1 MYIAILGRQPA
12 IGMAELE
19 QTFGNVSW
27 FSDQSAIVDAQ
38 SFNIERLGGT
48 QKAGSIVTQL
58 PAGDWRR
65 ASMKLVQAYTQAWA
79 DFDGKIT
86 LGISAYG
93 FNASARE
100 IQKTGIILKGK
111 LKEKGTSLRLI
122 PNTEAALNT
131 ATSHHNKLGLSNN
144 KVELIVVRARNGK
157 IVIAE
162 SIGAQNI
169 TSLARRDQERPKR
182 DAFVGMLP
190 PKLAQIVINL
200 TGVEQLRNERYATTA
215 TDASFSSPAT
225 ATAVGADSDSNEVSR
240 RDTSQPKDLTVGHA
254 GERLTVLDPFCG
266 TGVIPQEVMLLGY
279 NTYGTDLADKMI
291 DYSRINLDWLM
302 TVNQLKTSYKVEQG
316 DAMDATWQQPIDA
329 VACETY
335 LGQPFS
341 APPSPSKLTE
351 VRGNC
356 NNIISAFLT
365 NIASQL
371 QPGTP
376 LCVAVPA
383 WRDGNGDFTH
393 LPLIGNLDRLGFE
406 RHQFKNVRDSELLYY
421 REDQIVAREL
431 LVLKKV

>member
-27 FSDQSAIVDAQ
+27 FSDQSAIVDAN

-48 QKAGSIVTQL
+48 QKAGSIVAQL
-58 PAGDWRR
+58 PGGDWRR

-93 FNASARE
+93 FDASPRE

-122 PNTEAALNT
+122 PNAETALNT

-200 TGVEQLRNERYATTA
+200 TGVEQLRNERYAAAA
-215 TDASFSSPAT
+215 TDASLSSPAT
-225 ATAVGADSDSNEVSR
+225 ATAVGADSDSKEVSR
-240 RDTSQPKDLTVGHA
+240 RDTSQLNESTTELDN
-254 GERLTVLDPFCG
+254 RLTVLDPFCG
-266 TGVIPQEVMLLGY
+266 TGVIPQEAMLLGY

-302 TVNQLKTSYKVEQG
+302 TVNQLKTTYR
-316 DAMDATWQQPIDA
+316 WQ
-329 VACETY
+329 
-335 LGQPFS
+335 
-341 APPSPSKLTE
+341 
-351 VRGNC
+351 R
-356 NNIISAFLT
+356 
-365 NIASQL
+365 
-371 QPGTP
+371 
-376 LCVAVPA
+376 
-383 WRDGNGDFTH
+383 
-393 LPLIGNLDRLGFE
+393 
-406 RHQFKNVRDSELLYY
+406 
-421 REDQIVAREL
+421 
-431 LVLKKV
+431 